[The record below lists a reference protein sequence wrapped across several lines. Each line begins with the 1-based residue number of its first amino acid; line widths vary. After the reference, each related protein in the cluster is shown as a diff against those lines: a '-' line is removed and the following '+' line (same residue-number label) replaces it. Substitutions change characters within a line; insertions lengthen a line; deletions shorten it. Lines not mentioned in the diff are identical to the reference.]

1 MPQQNDVADSSNSS
15 TRKLSSDVA
24 AFAERYLGEP
34 QVPRSSKVIHD
45 ALWGTQ
51 RLHKHEVA
59 LVDTPLFQRL
69 RRLHQ
74 TGFSYLT
81 YPSTTH
87 TRFEH
92 SLGVLYQTDKLAR
105 ALHDKYSTTGE
116 VVSLDRIRQLRVA
129 ALLHDCSHGPFSHT
143 SEEIYSTF
151 PEMQEL
157 IGPRG
162 KGFEGSSASEV
173 LAHFILNSEPFKH
186 FLEKLKEHVALDL
199 EPGWLSGVILGGLK
213 QSDPLQ
219 CALRGDT

>member
-1 MPQQNDVADSSNSS
+1 MGDS
-15 TRKLSSDVA
+15 TDPTPKLANDVA
-24 AFAERYLGEP
+24 AFADQYLGKP
-34 QVPRSSKVIHD
+34 HVPRSPKVIHD

-81 YPSTTH
+81 YRSTTH

-105 ALHDKYSTTGE
+105 ALHDKYFELDSN

-173 LAHFILNSEPFKH
+173 LAYFILDSEPFRQ
-186 FLEKLKEHVALDL
+186 FLEELKEHVALDL
-199 EPGWLSGVILGGLK
+199 DPAWLSAVITG
-213 QSDPLQ
+213 
-219 CALRGDT
+219 

>member
-1 MPQQNDVADSSNSS
+1 MADSSNSS

-92 SLGVLYQTDKLAR
+92 SLGVLTQTDKLAR

-129 ALLHDCSHGPFSHT
+129 ALLHRLFSRSLFAHERGNLQHI
-143 SEEIYSTF
+143 SRDAGAY
-151 PEMQEL
+151 
-157 IGPRG
+157 RAKG
-162 KGFEGSSASEV
+162 KG
-173 LAHFILNSEPFKH
+173 L
-186 FLEKLKEHVALDL
+186 
-199 EPGWLSGVILGGLK
+199 
-213 QSDPLQ
+213 
-219 CALRGDT
+219 